1 MKNRIYQ
8 ISKKTNVKYGG
19 NSEKTNTRERL
30 VSIRKISELNRESSA
45 LQITYN
51 AELYWIWVSKSLK
64 IDWIFVELDVK

>member
-51 AELYWIWVSKSLK
+51 AELY
-64 IDWIFVELDVK
+64 